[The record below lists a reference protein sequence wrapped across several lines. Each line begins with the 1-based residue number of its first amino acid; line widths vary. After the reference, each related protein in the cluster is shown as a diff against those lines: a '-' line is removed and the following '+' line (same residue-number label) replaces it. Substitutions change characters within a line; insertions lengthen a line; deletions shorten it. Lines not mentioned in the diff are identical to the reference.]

1 MKLSDI
7 LGHNTRKDILDTVN
21 QMYKKKLLPE
31 RSKKLIYDN
40 IDGMVS
46 QYMIQVFKEWSCP
59 NCMIT
64 VDGPKFLLMQHQKIH
79 ADSKE
84 IKDNE
89 NLRIDYKLY

>member
-7 LGHNTRKDILDTVN
+7 LGNSTRQKILDTVN

-31 RSKKLIYDN
+31 RSRKLIYDS

-46 QYMIQVFKEWSCP
+46 QYMVQVFKEWSCP

-64 VDGPKFLLMQHQKIH
+64 VDGPKLLLIQHQKIH

-84 IKDNE
+84 IRENE
-89 NLRIDYKLY
+89 TYSNDYKLY